1 MIINKHPSRNDDSQ
15 SLTCK
20 PACTTEAKGVQRSVL
35 HDTIISCHFH
45 FLCARRILFD
55 RDVIFNRKEHCEIL
69 FISPPPYNIIMFIT
83 LDAARADDVVIMSTT
98 YQAHGNDIYVL
109 YHGIRAQVSKRRV
122 AFDINRMAEFHRRV
136 SALLN
141 VFSSFKTPL
150 KYGHTERDLR
160 CEVRF
165 GNESIHY

>member
-15 SLTCK
+15 SYTT
-20 PACTTEAKGVQRSVL
+20 ACTTEAKGVQRSVL

-69 FISPPPYNIIMFIT
+69 FIFFSPPYNIIMFIT

-98 YQAHGNDIYVL
+98 YQVSGNDIYVL
-109 YHGIRAQVSKRRV
+109 YHGIRAQVSGPRNVVSRSILTDWPNFTV
-122 AFDINRMAEFHRRV
+122 AFRR
-136 SALLN
+136 L
-141 VFSSFKTPL
+141 
-150 KYGHTERDLR
+150 
-160 CEVRF
+160 
-165 GNESIHY
+165 